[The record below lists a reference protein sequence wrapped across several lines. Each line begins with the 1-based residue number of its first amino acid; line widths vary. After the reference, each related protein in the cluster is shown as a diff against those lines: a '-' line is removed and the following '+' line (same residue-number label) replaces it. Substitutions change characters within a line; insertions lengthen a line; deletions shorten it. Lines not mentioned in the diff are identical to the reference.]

1 MPLPQDFV
9 DLAREVN
16 NWGRWGSEDE
26 LGTLNLITP
35 DVVRRAASCV
45 RIGKTFALGLPLS
58 SDGPQTGAV
67 PGRIN
72 PIHRM
77 TQVNTSFGEDP
88 DAIAFSDDVVEMG
101 LQAATH
107 WDALSH
113 VSYRGVLYNGFPAGS
128 ITGDGASRCSSDRIG
143 SIVGRGILLD
153 IPRAK
158 GVERLEGGYAIGSSD
173 LDDAARMGRIEVEPG
188 DVVLIRTGQMQ
199 LLAAGDKEGFGYPS
213 PGPGMDAARWFRR
226 HDVAAVATDT
236 LAFEVF
242 PCERDDLFFPVHML
256 DLVEMGLVQGQNFF
270 LEDLAADCAG
280 DGVYEFFLEAT
291 PEPFARAVGAPV
303 QPVAVK

>member
-1 MPLPQDFV
+1 MALPQEFT

-16 NWGRWGSEDE
+16 NWGRWGDDDE

-35 DVVRRAASCV
+35 DVVRRAAACV
-45 RIGKTFALGLPLS
+45 RTGKAFSLGIPLRE
-58 SDGPQTGAV
+58 DGPQTGAV

-77 TQVNTSFGEDP
+77 TQVNSPFGK
-88 DAIAFSDDVVEMG
+88 DADDIAFSDDVVEMG

-113 VSYRGVLYNGFPAGS
+113 VSYGGRMYNGFPLDS
-128 ITGDGASRCSSDRIG
+128 ITQEGAKRLSSDKVRTLV
-143 SIVGRGILLD
+143 SRGILLD

-158 GVERLEGGYAIGSSD
+158 GVERLDGGYAITSAD
-173 LDDAARMGRIEVEPG
+173 LDEALRCDVHTG
-188 DVVLIRTGQMQ
+188 DVILIRTGQMQ
-199 LLAAGDKEGFGYPS
+199 LLDAGDKRGFGYPS
-213 PGPGMDAARWFRR
+213 PGPGMDAVRWFRA

-242 PCERDDLFFPVHML
+242 PCEREDLFFPVHRL
-256 DLVEMGLVQGQNFF
+256 DLVEMGMTQGQNFR
-270 LEDLAADCAG
+270 LEELAEDCAA

-291 PEPFARAVGAPV
+291 PEPFVAAVGAPV